1 MRVPTRYK
9 HERVIF
15 YCRVEMCELKV
26 IVEKEIAFE
35 NVIYAKSIENRV
47 VVKDVLGKSM
57 EFKNHTI
64 TEVDVNNERLVLS
77 PMDTQS

>member
-1 MRVPTRYK
+1 
-9 HERVIF
+9 
-15 YCRVEMCELKV
+15 MCELKV
-26 IVEKEIAFE
+26 IVEKEVAFE

-77 PMDTQS
+77 PINAQS

>member
-1 MRVPTRYK
+1 
-9 HERVIF
+9 
-15 YCRVEMCELKV
+15 MCELKV
-26 IVEKEIAFE
+26 IVEKEVAFE

-47 VVKDVLGKSM
+47 VVKDILGKSM

-77 PMDTQS
+77 PMNAQS

>member
-1 MRVPTRYK
+1 
-9 HERVIF
+9 
-15 YCRVEMCELKV
+15 MCELKV
-26 IVEKEIAFE
+26 IVEKEVVFE

-77 PMDTQS
+77 PMNTQS

>member
-1 MRVPTRYK
+1 
-9 HERVIF
+9 
-15 YCRVEMCELKV
+15 MCELKV
-26 IVEKEIAFE
+26 IVEKEVAFE

-47 VVKDVLGKSM
+47 VVKDILGKSM

-77 PMDTQS
+77 PMNTQS

>member
-1 MRVPTRYK
+1 
-9 HERVIF
+9 
-15 YCRVEMCELKV
+15 MCELKV
-26 IVEKEIAFE
+26 IVEKEVMFE

-77 PMDTQS
+77 PMNTQS

>member
-1 MRVPTRYK
+1 
-9 HERVIF
+9 
-15 YCRVEMCELKV
+15 MCELKI
-26 IVEKEIAFE
+26 IVEKEVAFE

-47 VVKDVLGKSM
+47 IVKDVLGKSM

-77 PMDTQS
+77 PINAQS

>member
-1 MRVPTRYK
+1 
-9 HERVIF
+9 
-15 YCRVEMCELKV
+15 MCELKV

-77 PMDTQS
+77 PMNKQS

>member
-1 MRVPTRYK
+1 
-9 HERVIF
+9 
-15 YCRVEMCELKV
+15 MCELKV
-26 IVEKEIAFE
+26 IVEKEVAFE

-77 PMDTQS
+77 PMNKQS